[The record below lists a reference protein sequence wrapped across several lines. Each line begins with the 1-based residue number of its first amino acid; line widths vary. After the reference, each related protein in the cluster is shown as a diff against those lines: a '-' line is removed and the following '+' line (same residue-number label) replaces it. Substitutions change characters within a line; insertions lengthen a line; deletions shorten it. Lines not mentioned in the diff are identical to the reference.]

1 MTPQLIEI
9 GDIVKNWQ
17 GTYGKVTGIT
27 ADGWYQVRDIRTFR
41 SGSDEWQGFQLTLK
55 AKYHGH
61 KFFN

>member
-1 MTPQLIEI
+1 MTPQAIEI

-27 ADGWYQVRDIRTFR
+27 ADGWFQVREISRR
-41 SGSDEWQGFQLTLK
+41 NGGSDEWQGFQLTLSAK
-55 AKYHGH
+55 ADGP